1 MENKYAIL
9 NENNIVENIIG
20 FEEYYDIDTSVN
32 VVDITN
38 LDYVELGNHFN
49 STEFYFYSIEFYRK
63 WRNKELEKT
72 DFIVPLTDYP
82 NRDAW
87 ITYRQELRDWTT
99 TEDFPNTKP
108 TKP

>member
-20 FEEYYDIDTSVN
+20 FEEYYDIDTSIN

-38 LDYVELGNHFN
+38 LDVEIGNHFD
-49 STEFYFYSIEFYRK
+49 STEFNFYSIEFYRK

-72 DFIVPLTDYP
+72 DFIIPLTDYP
-82 NRDAW
+82 NRDA
-87 ITYRQELRDWTT
+87 ILVYRQELRDWPSKD
-99 TEDFPNTKP
+99 DFPDTKP
-108 TKP
+108 VAP